1 MIEILHIWDII
12 VLYIASALN
21 MNLLKLKKYMYTCST
36 HSYAH
41 INDKFSYILLV
52 EIPKII
58 RMQYSK
64 QKSQQL
70 KYK

>member
-21 MNLLKLKKYMYTCST
+21 MNLSKLKKYMYTCCT

-41 INDKFSYILLV
+41 INGKCSYRLLV
-52 EIPKII
+52 EISESIH
-58 RMQYSK
+58 MQYSK

-70 KYK
+70 IYK